1 MFIKNKPWI
10 AQLLSIVILFSGV
23 FSSVA
28 QAQMI
33 SAPQI
38 QQQYDKTELLSALD
52 KTLAKEN
59 VQKTLT
65 TLGVDSNLIKERDNN
80 LTSEEL
86 AQLNSQIDELPVGS
100 GALGLIVL
108 IFVVFVITDMLGATD
123 VFPFVNK
130 VN

>member
-1 MFIKNKPWI
+1 MFIKNNPWI
-10 AQLLSIVILFSGV
+10 AQVLSIVILFSGV

-65 TLGVDSNLIKERDNN
+65 SLGVDSNLIKERANN